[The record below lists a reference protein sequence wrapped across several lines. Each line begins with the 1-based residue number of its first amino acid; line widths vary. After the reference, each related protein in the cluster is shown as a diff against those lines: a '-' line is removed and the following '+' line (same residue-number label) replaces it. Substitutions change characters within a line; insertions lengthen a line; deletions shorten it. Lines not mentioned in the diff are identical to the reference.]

1 MALCFFYTFGFL
13 PSALHL
19 LIFPLLLLFQIF
31 GVLTVRVR
39 SNDVPKILLPGL
51 KLRVSY

>member
-1 MALCFFYTFGFL
+1 MTLGFFYTFRFL

-19 LIFPLLLLFQIF
+19 LILPLLLLFQIF

-39 SNDVPKILLPGL
+39 SNDFSKILLAEL